1 MALQRDMDVLAS
13 APLFNLLDGP
23 ALRLLAFAAE
33 TRLLREDEILFRK
46 GERSDGG
53 YVVMDGAVALD
64 VGDGSPVFL
73 AETGAVIGRTALFV
87 RTSRPATATATAPS
101 AVMRVSQRLMR
112 RVLEEFP
119 SAAAALR
126 QAQAAELADLADG
139 LERVRERFQALGA
152 AENVLQRTSQPTS

>member
-1 MALQRDMDVLAS
+1 MALQRDMDILAG

-33 TRLLREDEILFRK
+33 TRLSQAGEILFRK

-64 VGDGSPVFL
+64 AGDGSPVFL
-73 AETGAVIGRTALFV
+73 AEPGAVIGRNALFV
-87 RTSRPATATATAPS
+87 PTMRPATATATARS
-101 AVMRVSQRLMR
+101 AVVRVSQRLMR

-119 SAAAALR
+119 SAAVALY
-126 QAQAAELADLADG
+126 QAQAAELASLTDG
-139 LERVRERFQALGA
+139 LERVRERFQALDA
-152 AENVLQRTSQPTS
+152 RSVPKRVS